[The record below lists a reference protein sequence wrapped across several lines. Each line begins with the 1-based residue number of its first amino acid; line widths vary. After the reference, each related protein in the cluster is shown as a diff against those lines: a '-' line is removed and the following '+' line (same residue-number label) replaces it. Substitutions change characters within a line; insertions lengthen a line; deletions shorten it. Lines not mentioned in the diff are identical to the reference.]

1 MTTKKKKEDMI
12 SLDNWRILMNIPLG
26 KFMGFKTTLTRNE
39 YPVDEL
45 DKKYAAYLKRPAFKE
60 E

>member
-1 MTTKKKKEDMI
+1 MTTKKKIEKI

-39 YPVDEL
+39 YIVDEL
-45 DKKYAAYLKRPAFKE
+45 NKKYAEYLKRPAFKE